1 MNSTYSNILCEGD
14 INSLD
19 YKIYKKVFENIN
31 IIPCG
36 SNSILK
42 VKELKHKDDQ
52 TTCAITDRDTLTN
65 DEINRLKE
73 ENIYTLKVRAV
84 ENLLVTDEILYKIC
98 EKRNIKEYT
107 KEIQD
112 IKNILF
118 NKYGKKLNKLFE
130 VEINE
135 NNILEFYEP
144 KKVIDTVSKMLN
156 MSKNDYAE
164 TFFEIL

>member
-1 MNSTYSNILCEGD
+1 MNSTYSNILCEVD
-14 INSLD
+14 NNSLND
-19 YKIYKKVFENIN
+19 KIYKKVFEDKN

-98 EKRNIKEYT
+98 EKRNIKTYYL
-107 KEIQD
+107 INI
-112 IKNILF
+112 IKN
-118 NKYGKKLNKLFE
+118 
-130 VEINE
+130 
-135 NNILEFYEP
+135 
-144 KKVIDTVSKMLN
+144 
-156 MSKNDYAE
+156 
-164 TFFEIL
+164 